1 MTDTLRPSSKGCR
14 LEGGGGGGGLTLR
27 KGFQRF
33 GEGPRLWK
41 LQSGGP
47 VEAWGALV
55 QLDGLG

>member
-1 MTDTLRPSSKGCR
+1 MGPGAQ
-14 LEGGGGGGGLTLR
+14 GPWGGGGGLTRR